1 LKASIVILNYN
12 GSAHLTR
19 FLPSVI
25 NTCPSWAE
33 VIVAD
38 NGSTDNSIELLRSDF
53 PQVRIIQID
62 GNYGYAGGYNRA
74 LSQVQSEYYALVNS
88 DVQTTDKWLDLII
101 HEMDQAPEIVAAQPK
116 IKDVNKKDHFEYAGA
131 SGGFLDKNGYP
142 FCRGRLFDTCERDI
156 GQHNDVREV
165 FWASGACLV
174 IRSENFHQAEGFD
187 ETLFAHMEEI
197 DLCWRLKNAG
207 HRIYCYPASV
217 VYHLGGGTLAVQNPR
232 KTFLNFRNNLLI
244 LIKNDYRKNTFR
256 RMVKRLILDG
266 IAAFVMGF
274 QSGPS
279 HFFAVMR
286 AHYHFYSHLP
296 SYLKKRNYWR
306 EKAVKLNRTGLFR
319 YSIVKAYFLEKKRV
333 FGALESRYFVRQDRK
348 R

>member
-1 LKASIVILNYN
+1 MKAAIVILNYN

-25 NTCPSWAE
+25 DTCPAWAE

-38 NGSTDNSIELLRSDF
+38 NGSTDISVELLRSDF
-53 PQVRIIQID
+53 PQIRIIQLD

-74 LSQVQSEYYALVNS
+74 LTQVDSDYYALVNS
-88 DVQTTDKWLDLII
+88 DVQTTDKWLDII
-101 HEMDQAPEIVAAQPK
+101 INQMDQAPEIVAAQPK
-116 IKDVNKKDHFEYAGA
+116 IKDVNKRDHFEYAGA

-156 GQHNDVREV
+156 GQHNDDREV
-165 FWASGACLV
+165 FWASGASLV
-174 IRSENFHQAEGFD
+174 IRSAHFHKFEGFD

-207 HRIYCYPASV
+207 HRIYCFPSSV

-232 KTFLNFRNNLLI
+232 KTYLNFRNNLLI
-244 LIKNDYRKNTFR
+244 LVKNDYRKNIFR
-256 RMVKRLILDG
+256 RVVKRLILDG

-274 QSGPS
+274 QSGPH
-279 HFFAVMR
+279 HFFAVMH
-286 AHYHFYSHLP
+286 AHFHFYTHLR
-296 SYLKKRNYWR
+296 SYLKKRSYWR
-306 EKAVKLNRTGLFR
+306 QRSVKLNRTGLFR
-319 YSIVKAYFLEKKRV
+319 YSIVRAYFIDRKRV